1 VDKTIHRASDASASA
16 AAAQPS
22 VLVVDDSKFVR
33 TTFKHIINGSIAVRE
48 EADGEAA
55 WNALQADDSIV
66 MVFSDIDMPR
76 MNGYRLIERI
86 RKSAEPRIRSLP
98 VVVFSGSD
106 EPNAEARAREAGAS
120 EFISKYGDGAQ
131 VLARIAER
139 LRAARRP
146 HPSPRDEAAADY
158 RHVAV
163 MCVRVDSYAE
173 VAARLGQRVADELI
187 NRIEAA
193 LKQLCPSPAHEVARA
208 PGASFAVMAGATSHA
223 VALAPL
229 GRVQKR
235 LANARLNYHGEAL
248 AIRCSFGVASTGADD
263 TRSVDELSALAL
275 ERCQSQ
281 EKR

>member
-1 VDKTIHRASDASASA
+1 MDKGMQPASDASSA
-16 AAAQPS
+16 TGITQPS

-33 TTFKHIINGSIAVRE
+33 TTFRHIINGSVAVRE

-55 WNALQADDSIV
+55 WQALQADDSIV

-86 RKSAEPRIRSLP
+86 RKSAEPRIRNLP

-106 EPNAEARAREAGAS
+106 EPNAEARAREVGAS
-120 EFISKYGDGAQ
+120 EFISKYDDGAQ

-139 LRAARRP
+139 LRSARRP
-146 HPSPRDEAAADY
+146 NPSPRDEATADY
-158 RHVAV
+158 RHVAL

-173 VAARLGQRVADELI
+173 VVHRHGQRVADELI

-193 LKQLCPSPAHEVARA
+193 IKQMCPPPTHEVARA
-208 PGASFAVMAGATSHA
+208 AGTTFAVMASGTVHA
-223 VALAPL
+223 DTLAPL
-229 GRVQKR
+229 RRVQER
-235 LANARLNYHGEAL
+235 LANARLNYRGEGL

-263 TRSVDELSALAL
+263 TRSVDELTALAL
-275 ERCQSQ
+275 QRYQSL
-281 EKR
+281 

>member
-1 VDKTIHRASDASASA
+1 MGETIHPASNA
-16 AAAQPS
+16 S

-55 WNALQADDSIV
+55 WRALQADDSIV

-86 RKSAEPRIRSLP
+86 RKSGEPRIRTLP

-120 EFISKYGDGAQ
+120 EFISKYSDGAQ

-139 LRAARRP
+139 LRSARRP
-146 HPSPRDEAAADY
+146 HPTSRDEAAAEY

-163 MCVRVDSYAE
+163 MCVRVDSYGE
-173 VAARLGQRVADELI
+173 VLERLGQRVADELV

-193 LKQLCPSPAHEVARA
+193 LKQMCPPPAHEVART
-208 PGASFAVMAGATSHA
+208 PGASFAVMAGATSQA
-223 VALAPL
+223 DALAPL
-229 GRVQKR
+229 ARARER
-235 LANARLNYHGEAL
+235 LAHARLNYHGEAL
-248 AIRCSFGVASTGADD
+248 AIRCRFGIASTGADD
-263 TRSVDELSALAL
+263 TRSVDELTALAL

>member
-1 VDKTIHRASDASASA
+1 MDKSIHPASGSGSTGG
-16 AAAQPS
+16 AQPS

-55 WNALQADDSIV
+55 WRALQADDSIV

-86 RKSAEPRIRSLP
+86 RKSAEPRIRTLP

-146 HPSPRDEAAADY
+146 HPSRRDEAAADY

-163 MCVRVDSYAE
+163 MCVRVDSYAD
-173 VAARLGQRVADELI
+173 VAERHGERVAGELI
-187 NRIEAA
+187 NRMEAA
-193 LKQLCPSPAHEVARA
+193 LKQMCPSPAHEVARVPKA
-208 PGASFAVMAGATSHA
+208 IFAVMAGGTTHA
-223 VALAPL
+223 DTLAPL
-229 GRVQKR
+229 RRAQDR

-248 AIRCSFGVASTGADD
+248 AIRCSFGVASTGSDD
-263 TRSVDELSALAL
+263 TRSVDELTALAL
-275 ERCQSQ
+275 QRCQSH

>member
-1 VDKTIHRASDASASA
+1 MGQTIHPVSEA
-16 AAAQPS
+16 S

-55 WNALQADDSIV
+55 WHALQADDSIV

-86 RKSAEPRIRSLP
+86 RKSAEPRIRNLP

-120 EFISKYGDGAQ
+120 EFISKYSDGAA

-139 LRAARRP
+139 LRAARRAP
-146 HPSPRDEAAADY
+146 PSARDEAAADY

-163 MCVRVDSYAE
+163 MCVRVDSYAD
-173 VAARLGQRVADELI
+173 VAGRHGERVADELI

-193 LKQLCPSPAHEVARA
+193 LKQMCPSHEVARA
-208 PGASFAVMAGATSHA
+208 PGATFAVMVGGTTHA
-223 VALAPL
+223 DTLAPL
-229 GRVQKR
+229 RRVQER
-235 LANARLNYHGEAL
+235 LANARLNYRGEAL
-248 AIRCSFGVASTGADD
+248 AIRCSFAVASTGADE
-263 TRSVDELSALAL
+263 TRSVDELTALAL
-275 ERCQSQ
+275 QRCQSH

>member
-1 VDKTIHRASDASASA
+1 MDKSIHPASGSGSTGG
-16 AAAQPS
+16 AQPS

-33 TTFKHIINGSIAVRE
+33 TTFRHIINGSIAVRE

-55 WNALQADDSIV
+55 WRALQADDSIV

-86 RKSAEPRIRSLP
+86 RKSAEPRIRTLP

-146 HPSPRDEAAADY
+146 HPSRRDEAAADY

-163 MCVRVDSYAE
+163 MCVRVDSYAD
-173 VAARLGQRVADELI
+173 VAERHGERVAGELI
-187 NRIEAA
+187 NRMEAA
-193 LKQLCPSPAHEVARA
+193 LKQMCPSPAHEVARVPKA
-208 PGASFAVMAGATSHA
+208 IFAVMAGGTTHA
-223 VALAPL
+223 DTLAPL
-229 GRVQKR
+229 RRAQDR

-248 AIRCSFGVASTGADD
+248 AIRCSFGVASTGSDD
-263 TRSVDELSALAL
+263 TRSVDELTALAL
-275 ERCQSQ
+275 QRCQSQ

>member
-1 VDKTIHRASDASASA
+1 MDKSIHPASGSGSTGG
-16 AAAQPS
+16 AQPS

-55 WNALQADDSIV
+55 WQALQADDSIV

-86 RKSAEPRIRSLP
+86 RKSAEARIRTLP

-146 HPSPRDEAAADY
+146 QPSRRDEAAADY

-163 MCVRVDSYAE
+163 MCVRVDSYAD
-173 VAARLGQRVADELI
+173 VAERHGARVAGELI

-193 LKQLCPSPAHEVARA
+193 LKQMCPSPSHEVARVPEA
-208 PGASFAVMAGATSHA
+208 IFAVMAGGTTHGDT
-223 VALAPL
+223 LAPL
-229 GRVQKR
+229 RRAQDR
-235 LANARLNYHGEAL
+235 LANARLNYHGEVL
-248 AIRCSFGVASTGADD
+248 AIRCSFGVATTGSDA
-263 TRSVDELSALAL
+263 TRSVDELTALAL
-275 ERCQSQ
+275 QRCQSQ